1 MSDRILTNDF
11 VTELTADSIKPFF
24 LVSLTFTSST
34 LRLSTLQRDITW
46 DSVTWYGNGWLH
58 GIDPVVE
65 TQDLEAQGAIITL
78 AGVPESIISLVLDQ
92 VSQGNLGKIYLGFLN
107 SSNAVINSP
116 YEIFRGYL
124 DVPTIKENPQEPVI
138 EITLESILID
148 LQRSKEGRYNNEHQ
162 QIYYPE
168 DTGFRFVK
176 SAAAWSGFWGNEKKE
191 VKKKK
196 RGKKNNKRK

>member
-24 LVSLTFTSST
+24 LVSLSFTSST
-34 LRLSTLQRDITW
+34 LRLSTLQRDIAW

-92 VSQGNLGKIYLGFLN
+92 VSQGNLGKIYLGFLD
-107 SSNAVINSP
+107 SSNDVIDSP

-176 SAAAWSGFWGNEKKE
+176 SAASWNGFWGNEKKE

-196 RGKKNNKRK
+196 RNKKNNKRK